1 MPRSNKHGLLWTISV
16 HHNNLNAKPRQR
28 LGPDKQLYAEK
39 YRAGSIVFL
48 EVAPPP
54 VSLTFRQQENVAQ
67 QRPEDLPPLQ
77 KILIILL
84 FIWGQCL
91 GCVVTVMSKKR
102 CSIGS
107 GKEGAC

>member
-1 MPRSNKHGLLWTISV
+1 MPRSNKHGLPWTISV

-39 YRAGSIVFL
+39 YRAGTIVFL

-54 VSLTFRQQENVAQ
+54 VSLTFRQQENVDQ

-84 FIWGQCL
+84 FI
-91 GCVVTVMSKKR
+91 
-102 CSIGS
+102 
-107 GKEGAC
+107 GAVFGMCGYCIE